1 MRKVLMIAQH
11 KDIHDS
17 KKLEEEIGVDVEK
30 FVEEFM
36 DLAYSVLKTWKY
48 EDVDYYEHF
57 IFAVLSQLEDLHN
70 KYSNRIM
77 MDVADLYILH
87 GDYGLGDADYA
98 YILRENQI
106 KDYIYYRYASI
117 YEGVDKDK
125 AKQIANQALQFVDDR
140 FTYYPNIIA
149 VLEG

>member
-1 MRKVLMIAQH
+1 M
-11 KDIHDS
+11 
-17 KKLEEEIGVDVEK
+17 
-30 FVEEFM
+30 
-36 DLAYSVLKTWKY
+36 KY
-48 EDVDYYEHF
+48 IIPQNCLDNFE
-57 IFAVLSQLEDLHN
+57 AGNN
-70 KYSNRIM
+70 KNTERPQFQAM

>member
-1 MRKVLMIAQH
+1 MVKVKLSRHPLRQIETIAN
-11 KDIHDS
+11 
-17 KKLEEEIGVDVEK
+17 
-30 FVEEFM
+30 
-36 DLAYSVLKTWKY
+36 
-48 EDVDYYEHF
+48 
-57 IFAVLSQLEDLHN
+57 FAAA
-70 KYSNRIM
+70 K
-77 MDVADLYILH
+77 
-87 GDYGLGDADYA
+87 GDADYG

>member
-1 MRKVLMIAQH
+1 
-11 KDIHDS
+11 
-17 KKLEEEIGVDVEK
+17 
-30 FVEEFM
+30 M

-70 KYSNRIM
+70 KYSNRRKERWI
-77 MDVADLYILH
+77 ADLYILH
-87 GDYGLGDADYA
+87 GDYGLGDADCLY
-98 YILRENQI
+98 LKRKCPI

-125 AKQIANQALQFVDDR
+125 RKTNQTK
-140 FTYYPNIIA
+140 FT
-149 VLEG
+149 VCG